1 MNSKIKSIV
10 LVDQHLDMNSDWFEK
25 VGFQKS
31 DLVLLDPVNLFSE
44 LDWTCYEEDVRVIN
58 KIYSHLFEEVVM
70 NNKKLVCFWPLAQQ
84 LGEEW
89 FNLSSLCKA
98 NSFELELY
106 KSKSL
111 EDLTYGF
118 NFEILSSWKSFI
130 HFLIESLFE
139 DIRLNE
145 QFDEIAT
152 LKSEQETIILFK
164 LVQDGTIRY
173 SYAFDSDF
181 LELIPNQ
188 GEYADK
194 DELQFQSFE
203 SFNEMLE
210 KLLKESDLS
219 LFESRFVDGSL
230 EKAYFSILSKE
241 FKTKNLIE
249 NWLMTYSM
257 N

>member
-1 MNSKIKSIV
+1 MGLIWKFSIPGKV
-10 LVDQHLDMNSDWFEK
+10 L
-25 VGFQKS
+25 
-31 DLVLLDPVNLFSE
+31 
-44 LDWTCYEEDVRVIN
+44 
-58 KIYSHLFEEVVM
+58 
-70 NNKKLVCFWPLAQQ
+70 
-84 LGEEW
+84 
-89 FNLSSLCKA
+89 
-98 NSFELELY
+98 
-106 KSKSL
+106 
-111 EDLTYGF
+111 
-118 NFEILSSWKSFI
+118 FI
-130 HFLIESLFE
+130 FLIESLFE

-173 SYAFDSDF
+173 SYASDSDF
-181 LELIPNQ
+181 LELIPSPVDYS
-188 GEYADK
+188 GK
-194 DELQFQSFE
+194 DDLQIESFA
-203 SFNEMLE
+203 SFNEMLK

-230 EKAYFSILSKE
+230 EKAYFSILSRE